1 MNNQTDLPIRGNN
14 PYTQS
19 IHEHSDL
26 IWMDGTPPAGKLES
40 FLSDGAPVVLDLG
53 CGAGNFLRD
62 SALKFPEERFIG
74 FELRYKRLVLGARK
88 MKKWGIKNVR
98 LSKMRAE
105 KLGEWIKPQS
115 LDRVHVNFPDPWPKT
130 RHRKHR
136 MIQAPFLAELQK
148 MLKSSG
154 VFQFK
159 TDHREYFESSLELL
173 KETPYFEVIE
183 LSWDLHQSEY
193 KDDNVYTEFER
204 LFLSKGMPVYHL
216 KARPCYPEKSI

>member
-1 MNNQTDLPIRGNN
+1 MTPETETPIRGNN

-19 IHEHSDL
+19 IHEHTDL
-26 IWMDGTPPAGKLES
+26 IWMDGVPPQEEFES
-40 FLSDGAPVVLDLG
+40 FREGDHPLVLDLG

-88 MKKWGIKNVR
+88 MKKWGISNVR

-105 KLGEWIKPQS
+105 NLGKWIGLET
-115 LDRVHVNFPDPWPKT
+115 LDRVHVNFPDPWPKK

-136 MIQAPFLAELQK
+136 MIQAPFLADLQK
-148 MLKSSG
+148 LLKQTG

-159 TDHREYFESSLELL
+159 TDHKEYFESVVELL
-173 KETPYFEVIE
+173 KETSYFEVVE
-183 LSWDLHQSEY
+183 LSWDLHHSEY
-193 KDDNVYTEFER
+193 KDENIYTEFER
-204 LFLSKGMPVYHL
+204 LFLNKGMPVYHL
-216 KARPCYPEKSI
+216 KARPCPL